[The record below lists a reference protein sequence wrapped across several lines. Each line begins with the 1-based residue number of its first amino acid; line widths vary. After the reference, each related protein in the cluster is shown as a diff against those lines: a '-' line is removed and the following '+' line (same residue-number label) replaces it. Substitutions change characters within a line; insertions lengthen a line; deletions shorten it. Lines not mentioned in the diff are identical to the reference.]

1 MEALEMKDMLGLGKR
16 SMGPS
21 CIDGGMFL
29 GSLCNQ
35 LIESLN

>member
-1 MEALEMKDMLGLGKR
+1 MEDLEMKDMLGLGKR

-29 GSLCNQ
+29 GPLPKQ
-35 LIESLN
+35 ID